1 MRTRPDFRKNSRHF
15 VRQGAR
21 LVLPDGS
28 DVVMCLIIDISA
40 AGARLQVKNPDAL
53 PDYFTLLLSHG
64 GQLRRHCSI
73 IWRSE
78 SAIGVE
84 FVPESPLTVGQTPR

>member
-1 MRTRPDFRKNSRHF
+1 MPARPDFRKTSRHF

-28 DVVMCLIIDISA
+28 DVVTCLIIDISA

-53 PDYFTLLLSHG
+53 PDSFTLLLSHG

-84 FVPESPLTVGQTPR
+84 FIPENPLTVSPKPR